1 MNEAEEM
8 VSKKKAINVK
18 FIYDPAKFREIPEEG
33 RWGYVQ
39 YSVQHFMQIDYDEAK
54 VKGDEAHLKDGIK
67 TLLKYGVEQMK
78 VKNEKKE
85 DVPHNSLLGCLADLY
100 AHVKNKEEKIHVP
113 RVADGKF
120 GKILADAVN
129 INDFV
134 RYGNASF
141 TAAFRPHA
149 IEEGKET
156 AIVDNEGNMWTKIK
170 GYMEEQKDK
179 GSGIPQN
186 R

>member
-8 VSKKKAINVK
+8 VSKKKVINVK

-39 YSVQHFMQIDYDEAK
+39 YSVQHFMQIDYDDAK
-54 VKGDEAHLKDGIK
+54 VKGDEAHLQDGIK

-100 AHVKNKEEKIHVP
+100 ASFKKEKVP
-113 RVADGKF
+113 RISNGKF
-120 GKILADAVN
+120 GKLC
-129 INDFV
+129 
-134 RYGNASF
+134 
-141 TAAFRPHA
+141 
-149 IEEGKET
+149 
-156 AIVDNEGNMWTKIK
+156 
-170 GYMEEQKDK
+170 
-179 GSGIPQN
+179 
-186 R
+186 